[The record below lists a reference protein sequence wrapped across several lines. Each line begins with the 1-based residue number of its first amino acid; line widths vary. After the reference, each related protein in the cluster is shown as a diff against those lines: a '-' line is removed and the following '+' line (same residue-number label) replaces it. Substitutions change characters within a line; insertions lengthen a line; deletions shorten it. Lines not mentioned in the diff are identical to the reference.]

1 MGSLGISRLCGI
13 YLFIFS
19 LSFKSQGCGSL
30 PKNFH
35 RRALLWANETGIYK
49 LKDGGW
55 GFRYTISVCGKRKDV
70 KRVRDAYGNPMKTK
84 RDAVLT
90 RAEAMKAEEIPQ
102 QIRIVRKSVKEV
114 YQEFC
119 ENGRKDRAYRTK
131 QKQDSL
137 WNNHL
142 CQKFGKRYVDEINS
156 SEVND
161 YLVAL
166 YCEQG
171 YSYQYTESF
180 LKMFYLIFGQ
190 AYSRNYLPV
199 DLYNRLCVNKDTKI
213 KMPKMKTED
222 DTAIVA
228 FSRKELALLDEYF
241 KGTNAETAYL
251 LGCYCG
257 LRINETFG
265 LKWSNVDL
273 KAGTITI
280 DRQMQYQD
288 GLIKLVSPKTRN
300 SKRTIYLCPTLKS
313 HLEEKARRRDEDQK
327 LFASVRE
334 QKVRYIDDLDGK
346 KIPSTDLVNCLPDG
360 TIQTVNSF
368 KYPSREI
375 KQRLG
380 INFKYHYLRHTY
392 GTLMAEMNTPT
403 HLLCSQMGHGHIHIT
418 QRYYLAISQS
428 GVETLQNNLK
438 HL

>member
-1 MGSLGISRLCGI
+1 M
-13 YLFIFS
+13 
-19 LSFKSQGCGSL
+19 
-30 PKNFH
+30 
-35 RRALLWANETGIYK
+35 ANETGIYK

-84 RDAVLT
+84 RDAVLA
-90 RAEAMKAEEIPQ
+90 RAEAMKAEEMPQ

-228 FSRKELALLDEYF
+228 FSRKELTLLDEYF
-241 KGTNAETAYL
+241 RGTNAETAYL
-251 LGCYCG
+251 LGRYCG

-273 KAGTITI
+273 TAGTITI
-280 DRQMQYQD
+280 GRCS
-288 GLIKLVSPKTRN
+288 I
-300 SKRTIYLCPTLKS
+300 RT
-313 HLEEKARRRDEDQK
+313 D
-327 LFASVRE
+327 
-334 QKVRYIDDLDGK
+334 
-346 KIPSTDLVNCLPDG
+346 
-360 TIQTVNSF
+360 
-368 KYPSREI
+368 
-375 KQRLG
+375 
-380 INFKYHYLRHTY
+380 
-392 GTLMAEMNTPT
+392 
-403 HLLCSQMGHGHIHIT
+403 
-418 QRYYLAISQS
+418 
-428 GVETLQNNLK
+428 
-438 HL
+438 